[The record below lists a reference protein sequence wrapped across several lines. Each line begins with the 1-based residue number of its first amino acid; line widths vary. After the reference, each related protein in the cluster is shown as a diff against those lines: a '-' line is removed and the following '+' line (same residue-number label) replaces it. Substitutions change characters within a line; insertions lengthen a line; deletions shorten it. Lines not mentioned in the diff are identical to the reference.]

1 MATELRTSNATTGAA
16 PSELTTV
23 DIDPEGDLLIDAD
36 FCRFRVCSN
45 ALRRQSPVWKQM
57 LFGPWKEAKPT
68 DGSAWIVEFP
78 DDTADPLHILLFI
91 IHGKFDP
98 VPPHPT
104 VSRIHSIL
112 ILAHK
117 YDITGITRPWCS
129 QWLQMASEL
138 NPTAANVVE
147 SLYIA
152 WESGDEHLFALRLE
166 QISIQAR
173 IDSEGRLVYG
183 ENIVLEDEIHLGPQD
198 VLGELV
204 WAYIVNNKSQLT
216 FGQRLF
222 LRYGWLFL
230 EN

>member
-1 MATELRTSNATTGAA
+1 MAAELGTSNANTETA

-78 DDTADPLHILLFI
+78 DDPADPLQILLSI

-117 YDITGITRPWCS
+117 YDITGIARPWCS
-129 QWLQMASEL
+129 QWLQVAGEL
-138 NPTAANVVE
+138 NPPAANVVE

-152 WESGDEHLFALRLE
+152 WELGDEYLFALRLE
-166 QISIQAR
+166 QISLQAR

-183 ENIVLEDEIHLGPQD
+183 ENIVLEDEIHLGPHD
-198 VLGELV
+198 ALD
-204 WAYIVNNKSQLT
+204 YFRDT
-216 FGQRLF
+216 
-222 LRYGWLFL
+222 YGFT
-230 EN
+230 